1 MIDETG
7 KKKLGRG
14 LSALLG
20 DNIASDYADLD
31 KVRTAKEV
39 AVELLHASQFQ
50 PRQDWDQ
57 EALESLAASIG
68 KQGILQPILVRR
80 HPEREGEFEIIAGE
94 RRWRAAQLARLHEVP
109 VIIKELSD
117 SDSLEVAIIENI
129 QRHDL
134 SPIEEAEAFKRLL
147 EEFQY
152 TQEKLSLNVG
162 KSRSHVTN
170 ILRLLNLPA
179 SVQQMI
185 RDGKLSAGAA
195 RTLITAEDP
204 EGLARKI
211 VAQGLSVRA
220 AEKLASK
227 KPSHRANASHRGTKD
242 SDTLA
247 LQGDISA
254 ALGLKVNI
262 EHVGDKGGKLLIS
275 YDNLDQLDDVCR
287 RLTRPIPLADEEIFS
302 GDIGG
307 VLDEEFPE

>member
-7 KKKLGRG
+7 KKTLGRG

-20 DNIASDYADLD
+20 DDVASDYADLD

-39 AVELLHASQFQ
+39 PVEYLHASQFQ

-57 EALESLAASIG
+57 EALESLAASIN

-80 HPEREGEFEIIAGE
+80 HPDREGEYEIIAGE
-94 RRWRAAQLARLHEVP
+94 RRWRAAQIAKLHEVP
-109 VIIKELSD
+109 VIIKELND
-117 SDSLEVAIIENI
+117 ADSLEVAIIENI

-134 SPIEEAEAFKRLL
+134 SPIEEAEAFQRLL
-147 EEFQY
+147 QEFQY
-152 TQEKLSLNVG
+152 TQEKLSVNVG

-179 SVQQMI
+179 SVQQLI
-185 RDGKLSAGAA
+185 RNGKLSAGAA
-195 RTLITAEDP
+195 RTLITSDDP

-211 VAQGLSVRA
+211 VEQGLSVRA

-227 KPSHRANASHRGTKD
+227 KPSRRARSSSPRSKD

-247 LQGDISA
+247 LEGDISA
-254 ALGLKVNI
+254 AIGLKVAI
-262 EHVGDKGGKLLIS
+262 EHTDSLGGKLLIS

-287 RLTRPIPLADEEIFS
+287 RLTRPSQATDEEIFT

>member
-20 DNIASDYADLD
+20 DDVASDYADLD

-39 AVELLHASQFQ
+39 PVEHLHASPFQ

-57 EALESLAASIG
+57 EALESLAASIVER
-68 KQGILQPILVRR
+68 GILQPILVRR
-80 HPEREGEFEIIAGE
+80 HPDREGEFEIIAGE
-94 RRWRAAQLARLHEVP
+94 RRWRAAQIAKLHEVP

-134 SPIEEAEAFKRLL
+134 SPIEEAEGFQRLL
-147 EEFQY
+147 QEFQY
-152 TQEKLSLNVG
+152 TQEKLSENVG

-179 SVQQMI
+179 TVQQLI
-185 RDGKLSAGAA
+185 RDGRLSAGAA
-195 RTLITAEDP
+195 RTLITADDP

-211 VAQGLSVRA
+211 VEQGLSVRD
-220 AEKLASK
+220 AEKLTSK
-227 KPSHRANASHRGTKD
+227 KPRNRARSSSRVTKD
-242 SDTLA
+242 ADTLA
-247 LQGDISA
+247 LEGDLSA
-254 ALGLKVNI
+254 AIGLKVKI
-262 EHVGDKGGKLLIS
+262 EHSGGASGKMLIT

-287 RLTRPIPLADEEIFS
+287 RLTRQMQVDDEEIFE
-302 GDIGG
+302 GNIGG
-307 VLDEEFPE
+307 VLDEDFPE